1 MNIYGMI
8 LSGGSGTRLWPLSRE
23 NMPKQFLKLHGN
35 RTLLQNTALRM
46 LNLVPLESLRVI
58 SGQKWHKFVV
68 KQFNET
74 FGLENLSENFIIEEP
89 CARGTAPAI
98 LLAVDELLRTGANYD
113 DVMIIAPSDAFI
125 KNNKIF
131 CDALKIAVQAAKD
144 GFIATLGISPTRP
157 ETGFGYIKQGNFHE
171 GGYCEAA
178 NFVEKPDINT
188 AREYLASKIYLW
200 NGGIFIFT
208 PESLYRELEHS
219 DPELYDFAMRKNLR
233 EEFPDVKNISFD
245 NSVMERAKKV
255 AVVPLVNSGW
265 SDVGSWDAL
274 HDDILDNDENQNVT
288 VGESMILNSKNCF
301 VYSNEKLAVLNGV
314 NDLVIVDSPD
324 ALFITH
330 RGASQDVKNVVKIL
344 KERGLNEKV

>member
-46 LNLVPLESLRVI
+46 LNIVPLEYLRVI
-58 SGQKWHKFVV
+58 SGSKWHKLVV

-98 LLAVDELLRTGANYD
+98 LLAVDELLKNGAKYD

-131 CDALKIAVQAAKD
+131 SDAIKIAVKAAQD
-144 GFIATLGISPTRP
+144 GYIATLGISPTRP
-157 ETGFGYIKQGNFHE
+157 ETGFGYIKQGNFHD

-178 NFVEKPDINT
+178 NFVEKPDIDT

-208 PESLYRELEHS
+208 PEALYRELEHA
-219 DPELYDFAMRKNLR
+219 DPELYSLSMRKNVR
-233 EEFPDVKNISFD
+233 AEFPDVKNISFD
-245 NSVMERAKKV
+245 NALMERAKKV

-274 HDDILDNDENQNVT
+274 HDDILDNDENKNVT

-344 KERGLNEKV
+344 KERGMNEKI